1 MAKLGVGVGE
11 EFPVDEAAP
20 KDPSQTNESEP
31 HCGRGWGHHHGR
43 WHFAGHVLFRLAI
56 VGLLIAGVMSFFV
69 RHDIHD
75 GFHGFHPYPHHFFF
89 PFLAIALLAVLV
101 FRRGRHHRHWHHGH
115 AHNGHE
121 HDRPSGDKE
130 GT

>member
-20 KDPSQTNESEP
+20 REPASETTGAER
-31 HCGRGWGHHHGR
+31 HCGRGWHRHRHGG

-56 VGLLIAGVMSFFV
+56 LALLIGWVLSFFDP
-69 RHDIHD
+69 HDRDHL
-75 GFHGFHPYPHHFFF
+75 HGFYPYPHHFFF
-89 PFLAIALLAVLV
+89 PVLGIALFLAFAW
-101 FRRGRHHRHWHHGH
+101 RHRSWHHRHWHDGPR
-115 AHNGHE
+115 G
-121 HDRPSGDKE
+121 GDKE